1 MSDSS
6 RLLAQLFVVEIQG
19 GRGLVRGVADQ
30 VPDQGV
36 LTPQGTARADDGSVV
51 PRRVRKVLPPPNR
64 LNGAQGP
71 RRGLLRLFGE
81 RACDSS
87 QRILDNH
94 PSSWLAHEEASD
106 RVRAGEGT

>member
-6 RLLAQLFVVEIQG
+6 RLLAQRLVVEIQG
-19 GRGLVRGVADQ
+19 GCGLVRGVADQ
-30 VPDQGV
+30 VRDHGV

-51 PRRVRKVLPPPNR
+51 PRGVRKVLPPPNR
-64 LNGAQGP
+64 LQGAQGL
-71 RRGLLRLFGE
+71 RKGLLRLFGE
-81 RACDSS
+81 GARDFPH
-87 QRILDNH
+87 RILDNH